1 MGISLQIYRK
11 CNKKCFQ
18 HLDAYKKPIVT
29 DSPTLNPIKQL
40 KPTAG
45 MAIKLI
51 KKLKTIKHL
60 KNQSNAL

>member
-11 CNKKCFQ
+11 CNKNVFSIMKHIKNQ
-18 HLDAYKKPIVT
+18 SLQIPHIK
-29 DSPTLNPIKQL
+29 SIKQL

-45 MAIKLI
+45 MVIKLI

-60 KNQSNAL
+60 KTI

>member
-11 CNKKCFQ
+11 CNKNVFE
-18 HLDAYKKPIVT
+18 HLEAYKNQSLQIPHIK
-29 DSPTLNPIKQL
+29 SIKQL
-40 KPTAG
+40 KPIAG

-60 KNQSNAL
+60 KTI